1 MKATTTLLAIVAAA
15 ALCLWPASLLAEPPA
30 NPGSYEDTVSRLN
43 TFQKMAAV
51 ALKKTLTDG
60 ELASF
65 VDKEWTFFTVIL
77 LLGLIG
83 RYAMRGVQVEEILVT
98 LLMIAGTRILLNNY
112 DSLTSAL
119 WGWSE
124 GIAGGIQR
132 AFTGSTNA
140 FFLPGY
146 INNIIEGIKS
156 SEADLFGTVT
166 QILGAVIATLMAFIL
181 SMLAFLVNVWALWG
195 YTLAKIVGWVF
206 IPFLLFRRLSM
217 LFDGWLRLFFGFL
230 VYAIIARANLLLV
243 TLAVNAYFGIPIG
256 TIPIKPTYNFDFQ
269 TLSEV
274 FGLLAFL
281 LIGILSLISTGRF
294 AATIASGAVGAGDA
308 MRGVA
313 IAVVRLGTRL

>member
-1 MKATTTLLAIVAAA
+1 MKATATLLAIMAALV
-15 ALCLWPASLLAEPPA
+15 LCLWPTSLLADPPA

-51 ALKKTLTDG
+51 TLKKILTDG
-60 ELASF
+60 ELAGF

-77 LLGLIG
+77 LLGLIA
-83 RYAMRGVQVEEILVT
+83 RYAMRGVEIEEILVT

-132 AFTGSTNA
+132 AFTGSTNP

-146 INNIIEGIKS
+146 INNVIEGIKS
-156 SEADLFGTVT
+156 TEADLFGTVA
-166 QILGAVIATLMAFIL
+166 QILGAVAATLMAFIL
-181 SMLAFLVNVWALWG
+181 SMLSFFVNVWALWG
-195 YTLAKIVGWVF
+195 YTLAKIIGWVF
-206 IPFLLFRRLSM
+206 IPFLLFRRRSM

-243 TLAVNAYFGIPIG
+243 TLAINAYFGIPTG
-256 TIPIKPTYNFDFQ
+256 TTPIKPTYNFDFQ

-274 FGLLAFL
+274 FGLLSFL
-281 LIGILSLISTGRF
+281 LIGIMSLISTGRF
-294 AATIASGAVGAGDA
+294 AATIASGSVGAGDA
-308 MRGVA
+308 LRTA
-313 IAVVRLGTRL
+313 ALSVVRLGARF